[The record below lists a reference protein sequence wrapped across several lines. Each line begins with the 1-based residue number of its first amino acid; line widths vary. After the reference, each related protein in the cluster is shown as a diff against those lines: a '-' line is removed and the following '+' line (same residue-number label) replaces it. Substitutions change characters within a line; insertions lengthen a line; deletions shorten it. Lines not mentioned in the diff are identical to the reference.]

1 MGVEEPQ
8 QQQQQQG
15 VKSSCCVV
23 NTHEPIL
30 VPPAKSSS
38 AQHKDERYFLTN
50 LDQNLAVIMQTV
62 YFYKGSGSSELQ
74 QAPRDPVDVVK
85 KSLEEILVLYYP
97 LAGRLALSRDM
108 KLEVLCN
115 DQGAL
120 FVEADANVSLEQFV
134 KDSKLGQGLDANLR
148 QFVYSVPGAKSVL
161 DIPPLVAQVTRF
173 QCGGFVLGL
182 SLNHAIF
189 DGIAAMEFVN
199 SWSELARGVP
209 LSVPPCLDRSSLRA
223 RNPLQIEFP
232 HPEFLEADQPP
243 SDQPAENSELV
254 FKSIAFDE
262 KKLSSLKEAILREG
276 VLDKCSSF
284 EAFTALVWRCRTMAT
299 SSDRLSSRQTKLL
312 FAVDARNRLSPA
324 LPRGYVGNG
333 ILLTC
338 ALTSVEDL
346 LQGSLSHAIE
356 LIRAAIAKI
365 DNAYLRSV
373 IDFFEQTRLRP
384 SLESTLV
391 ITTWSR
397 LAFHTTDFGWGT
409 PLFTAPAS
417 LPEAEVALFL
427 PHGESRKGFELVHGL
442 PERDMKTFVS
452 LLETSWI

>member
-1 MGVEEPQ
+1 MGVEEP

-85 KSLEEILVLYYP
+85 KSLEEILILYYP

-232 HPEFLEADQPP
+232 HPEFLEVDQPP
-243 SDQPAENSELV
+243 SDQPAEKSELV

-284 EAFTALVWRCRTMAT
+284 EAFTALVWKCRTMAT

-452 LLETSWI
+452 LMETSWI